1 MPEIDP
7 RVLRIRQIGVVV
19 FLVAAGVSVPLGI
32 HITRTSRTP
41 ELGLTLLGAVLLLVL
56 ISLFALETAMTRIPE
71 PRYTQADAD
80 GRDLDPTEF
89 IEAEQHLTELLEPEP
104 HPTELVEP
112 GPALALA
119 ETRLSDTELDEGKQ
133 T

>member
-7 RVLRIRQIGVVV
+7 RVLRIRQVGVVV
-19 FLVAAGVSVPLGI
+19 FLVAAGVSVPLGM
-32 HITRTSRTP
+32 HINRTSRTP

-71 PRYTQADAD
+71 PQYTKADAE
-80 GRDLDPTEF
+80 GLDLDPTEF
-89 IEAEQHLTELLEPEP
+89 IEAEQD
-104 HPTELVEP
+104 PTELVEP

-119 ETRLSDTELDEGKQ
+119 ETRLSDTELDDQEL

>member
-19 FLVAAGVSVPLGI
+19 FLVAAGVSVPLGM

-56 ISLFALETAMTRIPE
+56 ISLFSLETAMTRIPE
-71 PRYTQADAD
+71 PRYTEADVE
-80 GRDLDPTEF
+80 GPDLDPTEF
-89 IEAEQHLTELLEPEP
+89 HEPEP

-112 GPALALA
+112 GPALAMA
-119 ETRLSDTELDEGKQ
+119 ETRLSDTELNEEEQ